1 MALSRHNAFVD
12 IVAWN
17 RTFCNINPLE
27 IFSQKKYAFT
37 AHFVNGKVAEPRKI
51 ARLRHLFNQIIKTYS
66 IMNAQQCPQILYL
79 NL

>member
-1 MALSRHNAFVD
+1 METYITLTILAHIFS
-12 IVAWN
+12 
-17 RTFCNINPLE
+17 FCNRKLIE
-27 IFSQKKYAFT
+27 IYSQIKYAFT
-37 AHFVNGKVAEPRKI
+37 AYFWNEKGAEPRKI